1 MVTNRNII
9 HSYIIYIDIDIY
21 IYIRYNFCVYNI
33 YIYII
38 YIYEH
43 IILYIYYLHHFHMRK
58 PSVVPPRPASK
69 VAECDG
75 FRKKTGVAAIGRTT
89 EGFLETCHVGR
100 GQGLLTY

>member
-1 MVTNRNII
+1 
-9 HSYIIYIDIDIY
+9 
-21 IYIRYNFCVYNI
+21 
-33 YIYII
+33 
-38 YIYEH
+38 
-43 IILYIYYLHHFHMRK
+43 MRK